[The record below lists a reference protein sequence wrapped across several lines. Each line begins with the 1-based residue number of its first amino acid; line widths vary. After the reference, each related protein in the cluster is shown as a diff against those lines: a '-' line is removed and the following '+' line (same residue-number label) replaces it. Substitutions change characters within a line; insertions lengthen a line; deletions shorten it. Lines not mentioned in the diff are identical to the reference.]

1 MNRTA
6 QSENSGLREPNAPDL
21 SDEEFQHVAKIALQ
35 EAGLAIPD
43 SKKALVQSRLSRRM
57 RQLGV
62 PRHSDYI
69 ALVAEPTNTAERRE
83 LISVLTTNVSSFFRE
98 RHHIKFLV
106 TELVPKFKSK
116 LSAGQPVRIWSA
128 GCSRGQEPYTIAMV
142 CLESMPKVTESDF
155 LILAT
160 DIDPAIL
167 AEARKGEYTDQ
178 DLADV
183 RAESKNRFFN
193 TLGRGGLY
201 AIEDTLQKLIRF
213 RELNLHQDWPMRSQF
228 DVIFCRNVVIYFDEE
243 RQRQLWP
250 RFRDA
255 LVPGGHLIL
264 GHSERV
270 HPIEK
275 SGFENAGVTIYR
287 KT

>member
-6 QSENSGLREPNAPDL
+6 PNANAGLTEPDAPDL
-21 SDEEFQHVAKIALQ
+21 SDEEFERVAKIALQ
-35 EAGLAIPD
+35 EAGLAIPK

-69 ALVAEPTNTAERRE
+69 ALISEPTNSAERRE

-98 RHHIKFLV
+98 RHHFKFLV
-106 TELVPKFKSK
+106 SELVPKFKSK
-116 LSAGQPVRIWSA
+116 LSTGRPVRIWSA

-142 CLESMPKVTESDF
+142 CLETMPKIAASDF

-160 DIDPAIL
+160 DIDPAML
-167 AEARKGEYTDQ
+167 AEARKGVYTDQ
-178 DLADV
+178 DLADL
-183 RAESKNRFFN
+183 RSETKNRFFRP
-193 TLGRGGLY
+193 LGRGNN
-201 AIEDTLQKLIRF
+201 AIEDAPRKLIRF
-213 RELNLHQDWPMRSQF
+213 RELNLHQDWPMRGQF
-228 DVIFCRNVVIYFDEE
+228 DVIFCRNVVIYFDEV
-243 RQRQLWP
+243 RQKQLWP

-275 SGFENAGVTIYR
+275 SGFENAGVTIYQ